1 MTAAAAQNM
10 RKIALHLARKAKQG
24 AIYMLRGLADYFRVH
39 NAGTFGGSHPF
50 SEVCG
55 CLHS

>member
-1 MTAAAAQNM
+1 M

-24 AIYMLRGLADYFRVH
+24 AIYMLRGLADYFSVH